1 MKEADGHR
9 IKAILLGDL
18 FFTTDIFTS
27 QMTARAKPFISDEAN
42 VANLLS
48 SCYDY
53 A

>member
-9 IKAILLGDL
+9 IKAILLGEL
-18 FFTTDIFTS
+18 FLTADIFSS
-27 QMTARAKPFISDEAN
+27 QMTARDTPFISDEAN
-42 VANLLS
+42 VANLPS